1 MELKPLTPDE
11 LTKIESLHNKKAKL
25 QERFD
30 VVWALSKHAPSK
42 EINLQAAVLWFKMEK
57 ITHIL
62 TSLYAGCPV
71 SFEGTRWEGES
82 TDELM

>member
-11 LTKIESLHNKKAKL
+11 LAKIESLDNKQAKL
-25 QERFD
+25 RERFR
-30 VVWALSKHAPSK
+30 VVYALSKHAPSK
-42 EINLQAAVLWFKMEK
+42 EINLQAAVLWFEIEK
-57 ITHIL
+57 ITHIM
-62 TSLYAGCPV
+62 TALYAGVPV